1 MKIRRRLFIQTA
13 AIGPLAAPLAAQNSG
28 GGRARENAAA
38 QGAPEEQARPVLRTV
53 YSEAA
58 AAPTPGFFT
67 PEQFAALRRMSD
79 RFLPAINGNPGA
91 MEAGAPE
98 FLDFYIGVSGKER
111 QTLYKTG
118 LDDLN
123 ARARSRFGKAFGDL
137 TDEQADSILKPMFQ
151 PRGPLQAFLDPG
163 PFVNR
168 VYQDIR
174 TVTQNSPAQ
183 AGRGNRGGLYWKK
196 VDPTIIRG

>member
-1 MKIRRRLFIQTA
+1 MKIRRRHFIQTA

-28 GGRARENAAA
+28 GARAKENAA
-38 QGAPEEQARPVLRTV
+38 QGAPEGQAPPVLKTV

-58 AAPTPGFFT
+58 AAPTPGFFS

-79 RFLPAINGNPGA
+79 RFLPPINGNPGA

-123 ARARSRFGKAFGDL
+123 ARARSRFGKA
-137 TDEQADSILKPMFQ
+137 
-151 PRGPLQAFLDPG
+151 
-163 PFVNR
+163 
-168 VYQDIR
+168 
-174 TVTQNSPAQ
+174 
-183 AGRGNRGGLYWKK
+183 
-196 VDPTIIRG
+196 